1 MTEKYEWLDGEGW
14 MNTISNSPGV
24 YYFIEVNNIEEGKT
38 VKDYVKD
45 YVDDRGLL
53 KTAYA
58 NNQYLQLEENIH
70 IEDNHLYFR
79 KIVELVLSSAENVVN
94 IADAK

>member
-38 VKDYVKD
+38 AKDYVKD
-45 YVDDRGLL
+45 YVDD
-53 KTAYA
+53 
-58 NNQYLQLEENIH
+58 
-70 IEDNHLYFR
+70 
-79 KIVELVLSSAENVVN
+79 
-94 IADAK
+94 